1 MILFLQ
7 QFDLKDVDI
16 KYLCNFFLEKM
27 SILNYFVLNLN
38 KNNIKDDIGVEV
50 GNSISNM
57 IELGYL
63 DLNLGN
69 NLIG

>member
-7 QFDLKDVDI
+7 QFNLKDVDI

-27 SILNYFVLNLN
+27 IVLNYFVLNLN
-38 KNNIKDDIGVEV
+38 NNNIKDSIGVEV
-50 GNSISNM
+50 GKSISNM
-57 IELGYL
+57 MDLGYL

-69 NLIG
+69 N

>member
-7 QFDLKDVDI
+7 QFDLKDIDI

-27 SILNYFVLNLN
+27 RILNYFVLNLN
-38 KNNIKDDIGVEV
+38 KNNIKDDTGVEV

-69 NLIG
+69 N